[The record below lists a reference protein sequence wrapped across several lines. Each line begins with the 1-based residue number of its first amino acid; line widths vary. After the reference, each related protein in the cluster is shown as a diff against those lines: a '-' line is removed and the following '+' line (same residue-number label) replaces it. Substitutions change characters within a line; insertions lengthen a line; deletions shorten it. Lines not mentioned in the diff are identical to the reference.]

1 MDNFELQSY
10 QNGEFHIMNLFI
22 ILAKAMSL
30 QNHSFLSEF
39 DLRSKDVIIFHV
51 VLMVYNIY
59 RLINLH

>member
-10 QNGEFHIMNLFI
+10 QNGEFHMMNLFI

-39 DLRSKDVIIFHV
+39 DLRSKAVIIFYV
-51 VLMVYNIY
+51 FMVYNVN
-59 RLINLH
+59 RLINLY